1 MHLEFVF
8 SFMVESFK
16 TDFAF
21 SKNTLRYCSIKL
33 ILPPNLSL
41 TGIEVIKISLCWVEE
56 FTLTFTL
63 AFKVKTFKYKSIHFK
78 INFNKNQ
85 FCKSPSKHTS
95 LFF

>member
-33 ILPPNLSL
+33 ILPPNLSF
-41 TGIEVIKISLCWVEE
+41 TRIEVIKSSLC
-56 FTLTFTL
+56 
-63 AFKVKTFKYKSIHFK
+63 
-78 INFNKNQ
+78 
-85 FCKSPSKHTS
+85 
-95 LFF
+95 